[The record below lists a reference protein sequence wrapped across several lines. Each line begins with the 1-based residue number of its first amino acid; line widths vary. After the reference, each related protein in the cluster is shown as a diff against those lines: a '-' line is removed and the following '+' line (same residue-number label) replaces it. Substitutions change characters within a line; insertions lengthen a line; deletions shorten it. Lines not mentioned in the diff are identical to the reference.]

1 MWCGSIV
8 IIGLEDSAS
17 LGFSI
22 FGLVARKLRAKCYVQ
37 LLELS
42 LTFIFET
49 ISPLVLN
56 LGFYAYM
63 SYDFGDLLKPTQ
75 PVSQSEK

>member
-1 MWCGSIV
+1 MWCSSIV

-17 LGFSI
+17 LDFSV
-22 FGLVARKLRAKCYVQ
+22 FGLAARKLRAKCYVQ

-42 LTFIFET
+42 LTFIFEI

-63 SYDFGDLLKPTQ
+63 SYDFGNLLKPSQ
-75 PVSQSEK
+75 PVSQLQK